1 MHPLFSPIFTR
12 SAMLSSP
19 STWNA
24 SVIQKLKGRL
34 CSILEDVLAYTTSQ
48 SYGKLELIKVFFLIL
63 LHSPSIEL
71 IPVFALAAALLSL
84 VYVDY
89 WPMKHFISIHAHFFW
104 TNDTSWHL
112 GSRSPWSTGGFRYHP
127 SPINRYDMLGFHEE
141 IEHSITFVLRSSWN

>member
-1 MHPLFSPIFTR
+1 M
-12 SAMLSSP
+12 
-19 STWNA
+19 
-24 SVIQKLKGRL
+24 IQKLKGRL

-48 SYGKLELIKVFFLIL
+48 SYGKLELIKVFFLVL

-112 GSRSPWSTGGFRYHP
+112 GSRSP
-127 SPINRYDMLGFHEE
+127 
-141 IEHSITFVLRSSWN
+141 